1 MSSESKKERELQLQ
15 HEARIIDTLRTLV
28 DTLTYAGRIEVMSTS
43 EVDSLKQIIEE
54 GAILPQLKNNLMTLK
69 RDLEEGVSQEVNI
82 TDNKI
87 KRINEDIHALEDE
100 KSSLILEKGN
110 LQGSISQIKE
120 EKIPEQISLSNK
132 YIEEIK
138 NEFG

>member
-69 RDLEEGVSQEVNI
+69 RFL
-82 TDNKI
+82 
-87 KRINEDIHALEDE
+87 LP
-100 KSSLILEKGN
+100 ILM
-110 LQGSISQIKE
+110 
-120 EKIPEQISLSNK
+120 
-132 YIEEIK
+132 
-138 NEFG
+138 